1 VECFELISICNEINK
16 SLTLL
21 LISIF
26 FFFFSQLVYSNVGLL
41 TGNVG
46 MFVNVFLGSIFVL
59 GCF

>member
-1 VECFELISICNEINK
+1 VECFELISVCNEINK

-21 LISIF
+21 LIS
-26 FFFFSQLVYSNVGLL
+26 FSQLVYSNVGLL